1 MPCFFEGQTLI
12 HVFTTA
18 TAQPDATV
26 KCHCGCTRYQQ
37 IELEAPE
44 GAAPAG
50 ATAPFDFAAHLRRQR
65 EFSERTFGP
74 GARTQGVVDHIR
86 KELTEILAKPDDLSE
101 WADVVIL
108 GLDGFWRAGASP
120 EQIIAALVAKQTK
133 NEGRKWP
140 DWRTAPAGKA
150 IEHDRSSEAAP
161 AVSREAEGAPA
172 SACECQCCPHDGSA
186 CACACHDS
194 HQPAEAERDRSR
206 LPAWEWQPMETA
218 KQDGRAII
226 GLTWDNA
233 VIPVFWSPV
242 DGWKHCGD
250 GWRAGA
256 APRLVGWQPLPPA
269 PTGERE

>member
-194 HQPAEAERDRSR
+194 HQPAGSGSVW
-206 LPAWEWQPMETA
+206 PT
-218 KQDGRAII
+218 
-226 GLTWDNA
+226 
-233 VIPVFWSPV
+233 
-242 DGWKHCGD
+242 
-250 GWRAGA
+250 
-256 APRLVGWQPLPPA
+256 APRRPS
-269 PTGERE
+269 